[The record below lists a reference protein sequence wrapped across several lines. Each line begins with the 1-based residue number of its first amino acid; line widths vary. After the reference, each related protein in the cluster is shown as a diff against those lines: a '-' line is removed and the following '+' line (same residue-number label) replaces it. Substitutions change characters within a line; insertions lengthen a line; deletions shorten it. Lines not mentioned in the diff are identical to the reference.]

1 MEGAE
6 NPEQDGTTDTN
17 AGAPGRGWTCAR
29 CTYLNLKPL
38 SLACDLCRAERPSGD
53 GRDEGA
59 VVREV
64 LRREDG
70 SRPVRE
76 DEAERSR
83 AEFDGF
89 DIYMGSS
96 RRTGTL
102 PHLT

>member
-6 NPEQDGTTDTN
+6 NPEQDGTTDKN

-38 SLACDLCRAERPSGD
+38 SLACDLCRAERPQGD

-76 DEAERSR
+76 DE
-83 AEFDGF
+83 FDGF

-96 RRTGTL
+96 WRTGTL